1 MKHEA
6 VLGLI
11 ILGMV
16 ISTKGLVAMES
27 NAPAKPS
34 QAAPAFPVMPA
45 YQFPPEPVCIE
56 NANRWKWMKAFYE
69 QEVSRPA
76 SPNETLDQIRKRSA
90 NVRPSPAKLAYMDM
104 EFITFPHFIGPL
116 GDSPAAFN
124 PKDFDARQWVQA
136 HKKFGAKMIVCVAKH
151 HNGFYL
157 WRTKLNGNSV
167 CSAPWRGGKGDM
179 VKELADACREAGLKF
194 GVYISIW
201 DHNDPRC
208 DTTRKS
214 ADQMLPERRKI
225 YQDYVEQ
232 QLLETLIPY
241 GEISEIWFDGAGT
254 NGAEDW
260 NRIFEIIYTYQP
272 KCIVAMCGFGNRWC
286 GNESAIGDAINWNVL
301 PILPDMRSGKWTSY
315 HFEYLI
321 PKRLHEVSDNLE
333 SMRGKE
339 LFWSPQE
346 GDTCVLMGNWG
357 WDGKG
362 EPRSLQFLID
372 TWYASIGSG
381 AVLIVSPGPHPDG
394 AITQPQID
402 RLCELKNWID
412 ESFRNNVLNGARIT
426 LTPRPEKYDPA
437 GLLRVE
443 RDQPWITLEPAE
455 TATLEA
461 EFPEPRTFNNIL
473 LEEYQVIGQ
482 RISSFS
488 LEAWRDGKWVHVTDG
503 RTVGHKRALP
513 FAEITAT
520 KVRIKIEARANPAL
534 RFAGLFKALPYGSES
549 EQTFQDKDFLPA
561 VAEPAKCR
569 RGLRYSYFEDANNGY
584 LPFQEM
590 FDLKSQPDD
599 RLVDK
604 GFTEN
609 PLETVKKTRDD
620 RKRQKHWAMK
630 FDGYLRAPV
639 RAVYT
644 FRIGANSG
652 CRLYIDGQPLI
663 KNDES
668 GALGEGGKR
677 ITASVPLDAGL
688 HRITALYY
696 FGVTGDPRLSWLIEW
711 PGSRGG
717 IGFGWSVEQRLLEL
731 LCCEA
736 DK

>member
-1 MKHEA
+1 MADNDKMSSHHGA
-6 VLGLI
+6 
-11 ILGMV
+11 
-16 ISTKGLVAMES
+16 
-27 NAPAKPS
+27 
-34 QAAPAFPVMPA
+34 QALPDMPA
-45 YQFPPEPVCIE
+45 YQYPPEPVCVE
-56 NANRWKWMKAFYE
+56 NAHRWKWMKAFYE
-69 QEVSRPA
+69 NEVSRPA
-76 SPNETLDQIRKRSA
+76 STDETIEQVKRRAA
-90 NVRPSPAKLAYMDM
+90 NVRPSPLKLAYMEM

-124 PKDFDARQWVQA
+124 PKDFDARQWVNA
-136 HKKFGAKMIVCVAKH
+136 HKQFGAKMIVCVAKH

-157 WRTKLNGNSV
+157 WRTKLNANSV
-167 CSAPWRGGKGDM
+167 CSAPWRNGKGDL
-179 VKELADACREAGLKF
+179 VKELSDACREAGLKF
-194 GVYISIW
+194 GLYISIW
-201 DHNDPRC
+201 DHNDTRC
-208 DTTRKS
+208 DITRKG
-214 ADQMLPERRKI
+214 AAKMLPEQRKI

-260 NRIFEIIYTYQP
+260 NRIFEIIHTYQP

-286 GNESAIGDAINWNVL
+286 GNESAIGDAVNWNVL
-301 PILPDMRSGKWTSY
+301 PILPDMRTGKWTSY

-321 PKRLHEVSDNLE
+321 PKKLPAVSDNLE
-333 SMRGKE
+333 AMRGKE

-357 WDGKG
+357 WDGEG
-362 EPRSLQFLID
+362 VPRSLEFLID

-402 RLCELKNWID
+402 RLCELKNWLG
-412 ESFRNNVLNGARIT
+412 ESFRTNLLQGSKMK
-426 LTPRPEKYDPA
+426 LTPCNANYDPA
-437 GLLRVE
+437 GLLRTE
-443 RDQPWITLEPAE
+443 RDRPWITPEPAE
-455 TATLEA
+455 SAVIEA
-461 EFPEPRTFNNIL
+461 EFPEPRTFNNIM

-488 LEAWRDGKWVHVTDG
+488 LEAWKDGKWMHVTDG
-503 RTVGHKRALP
+503 RTVGHKRALQ
-513 FAEITAT
+513 FSDITVS
-520 KVRIKIEARANPAL
+520 KVRIRLEARANPAL
-534 RFAGLFKALPYGSES
+534 RFAGLFKALPYGVRQEK
-549 EQTFQDKDFLPA
+549 TFEDKDFLPA
-561 VAEPAKCR
+561 VKEPSAGCR
-569 RGLRYSYFEDANNGY
+569 PGLRYSYFEDANNGY

-599 RLVDK
+599 RLVAT
-604 GFTEN
+604 GHTGN
-609 PLETVKKTRDD
+609 PLETVKKVREERQ
-620 RKRQKHWAMK
+620 RKQHWAMK
-630 FDGYLRAPV
+630 FDGFLRAPV

-644 FRIGANSG
+644 FRFGGNSG
-652 CRLYIDGQPLI
+652 CRLYVDGQPLI

-668 GALGEGGKR
+668 GALAEGGKR

-696 FGVTGDPRLSWLIEW
+696 FGVAGDPRLSWLVEW

-717 IGFGWSVEQRLLEL
+717 IGFGWAPEQRLLEL

-736 DK
+736 EK